1 MGRSCFLLFYWQ
13 NNITTATSIYSLMGQ
28 KYSSS
33 DYEDFLWKDLNDL
46 VFCELQLGLKEPLNH
61 RIWKKKSSIWS
72 LAIIPSNTFP
82 IIMRKNEVF
91 LCPWI
96 IAGLIYSHLQ
106 WVYVCLFKLA
116 EAILEGCHSSLDVS
130 SIMISPYC
138 LYSWFLHVIWVSA

>member
-1 MGRSCFLLFYWQ
+1 MEVLLIQNSNMFVWLCHIHGKELLFLLFYWQ

-46 VFCELQLGLKEPLNH
+46 VFREVQLGLKEPLNH

-72 LAIIPSNTFP
+72 LAIIPSNTFS
-82 IIMRKNEVF
+82 IIMRKNEIF

-116 EAILEGCHSSLDVS
+116 KPFLKAAIV
-130 SIMISPYC
+130 
-138 LYSWFLHVIWVSA
+138 A